1 MLQQVFISVFLSC
14 CVGISREPAGHAGR
28 CIKCPSYVRGEKQRE
43 ASEVTFDAF
52 DNRAKSLGL
61 TICTSNL
68 MNVVYLRKK
77 KICRKSFGVCRGKLL
92 ILSEA
97 VDFNKRSCT

>member
-14 CVGISREPAGHAGR
+14 CVGVSREPAGHAGR

-52 DNRAKSLGL
+52 DNRAKSLCL
-61 TICTSNL
+61 TICTSNM
-68 MNVVYLRKK
+68 MNVVYLEDRKNSVGSVVVFVK
-77 KICRKSFGVCRGKLL
+77 ARCLF
-92 ILSEA
+92 
-97 VDFNKRSCT
+97 SC